1 MSPSRFAS
9 PTLQP
14 ARHEQKKGDSTIMMN
29 GTAKTM
35 TASGS
40 RNKQRVTV
48 FLSSPLVERLRN
60 AVYWTETRTL
70 AQIIGD
76 AVEDAVTELE
86 QANGGSFPARLAP
99 LKPGRP
105 RRPSPS
111 KTDGPSLHLAR
122 EQD

>member
-1 MSPSRFAS
+1 
-9 PTLQP
+9 
-14 ARHEQKKGDSTIMMN
+14 MMN
-29 GTAKTM
+29 GTAKNLTV
-35 TASGS
+35 SGS

-60 AVYWTETRTL
+60 AVYWTGTRTL

-86 QANGGSFPARLAP
+86 HANGGAFPARLAP

-111 KTDGPSLHLAR
+111 TTDGPSLHIATER
-122 EQD
+122 D